1 MSGHSKWSTIKRQ
14 KGVEDK
20 KRGQLFTKLAR
31 AITLAVREGG
41 GVTDPGSNFK
51 LRLAMDRAKQSNM
64 PKENMQRAI
73 DRGGGKGSDG
83 EQFQQIVYE
92 GFGPEGVAL
101 IIETA
106 TDNKQRTSSQIKHV
120 LDRSGGSLGSPGSV
134 SYLFSEQ
141 GLIVVSKESMSEE
154 DLFNLAV
161 EAGASDVE
169 TEEDAYEIYTNRDD
183 LHRVKAKLEES
194 SAHIVE
200 ADLIHRPTTTVSIS
214 QDQKAQKIIA
224 LVEELEEL
232 DDVQKVYVNVD
243 FVQSGSS

>member
-200 ADLIHRPTTTVSIS
+200 ADLIHRPTITVSIS
-214 QDQKAQKIIA
+214 EDQKAQKIIA

-243 FVQSGSS
+243 FVQSGS